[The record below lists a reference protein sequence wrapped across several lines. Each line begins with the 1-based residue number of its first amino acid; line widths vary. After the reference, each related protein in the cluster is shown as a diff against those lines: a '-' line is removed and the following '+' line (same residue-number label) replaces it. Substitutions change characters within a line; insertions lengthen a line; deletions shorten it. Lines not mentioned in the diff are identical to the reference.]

1 MSILKIAKI
10 GHPVLFKEADAVK
23 SISKSEIKK
32 LVMDMSETLLD
43 ANGIGLAAPQ
53 VYVSK
58 KIIIF
63 RLDEESQINNKVTIR
78 VLINP
83 SFKNQ
88 GKEYEEDWEGC
99 LSIPGMIGK
108 VRRFKN
114 ITYQGYDLKG
124 RLIKEDASG
133 IQARVIQHECDHLNG
148 ILYTSKLVDPKYF
161 GFADEIRNSIKNEK
175 E

>member
-10 GHPVLFKEADAVK
+10 GHPVLFKKADAVK

-63 RLDEESQINNKVTIR
+63 RLDEESQINNKITING
-78 VLINP
+78 VV
-83 SFKNQ
+83 
-88 GKEYEEDWEGC
+88 
-99 LSIPGMIGK
+99 IP
-108 VRRFKN
+108 
-114 ITYQGYDLKG
+114 
-124 RLIKEDASG
+124 
-133 IQARVIQHECDHLNG
+133 IQTIW
-148 ILYTSKLVDPKYF
+148 
-161 GFADEIRNSIKNEK
+161 
-175 E
+175 